1 MCERVL
7 DPASPDRTLAL
18 AATVH
23 GWGYFRLPPA
33 PSSGEYAPVTE
44 ELMERVLLGLRG
56 LTE

>member
-7 DPASPDRTLAL
+7 DPASPNRTLGL

-33 PSSGEYAPVTE
+33 RPSGEYAPVTE
-44 ELMERVLLGLRG
+44 ELMERVLHGLRG
-56 LTE
+56 LAE